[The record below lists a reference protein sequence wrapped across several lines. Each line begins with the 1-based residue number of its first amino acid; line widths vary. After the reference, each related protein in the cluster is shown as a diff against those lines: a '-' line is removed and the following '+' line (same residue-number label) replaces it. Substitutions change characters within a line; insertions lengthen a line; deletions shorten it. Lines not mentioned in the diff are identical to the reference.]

1 MQTTALDKI
10 PPRRVVIADDSAE
23 MRWLVRNLV
32 RDHFDLLVEVS
43 DGRGLMWELLRSSY
57 ANSPPPAL
65 VISDLAMPA
74 YNGLDVLEAW
84 RDLHPH
90 IPLIVITAFPEPEVY
105 DRARHLGAYVL
116 AKPFTTTAMRKAI
129 AEVKR
134 G

>member
-1 MQTTALDKI
+1 MQVTALENLQ
-10 PPRRVVIADDSAE
+10 PRRVVIADDSAE
-23 MRWLVRNLV
+23 MRWLVRSLV
-32 RDHFDLLVEVS
+32 SDHFDHLVEVS
-43 DGRGLMWELLRSSY
+43 DGRGLMWELLRSTF
-57 ANSPPPAL
+57 ANAQPPAL

-84 RDLHPH
+84 RDLHPK

-116 AKPFTTTAMRKAI
+116 AKPFTTAAMRQAI
-129 AEVKR
+129 AQVKH

>member
-1 MQTTALDKI
+1 METTAI
-10 PPRRVVIADDSAE
+10 ETVPSRRVVIADDSSA

-32 RDHFDLLVEVS
+32 SEHFDQLVEVS
-43 DGRGLMWELLRSSY
+43 DGRGLMWELLRSNY
-57 ANSPPPAL
+57 ANETPPAL

-84 RDLHPH
+84 RDLQPK

-105 DRARHLGAYVL
+105 DRARRLGAYVL
-116 AKPFTTTAMRKAI
+116 AKPFTSAAMRHAL
-129 AEVKR
+129 AEATH